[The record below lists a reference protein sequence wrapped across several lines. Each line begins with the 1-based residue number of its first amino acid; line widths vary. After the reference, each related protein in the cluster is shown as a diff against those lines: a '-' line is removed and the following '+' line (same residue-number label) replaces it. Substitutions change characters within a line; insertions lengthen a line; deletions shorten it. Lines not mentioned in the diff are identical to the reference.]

1 MKQIKTI
8 FIILSSQFLILV
20 LTGMSYQKE
29 KMNNLLDINKLNE
42 YIMYD
47 TLEIYRVSKMIKRD
61 KIIRDS
67 LLFNNIFQGEA
78 KDRYINPMPDVQIFR
93 KGIKMSN
100 DFILTHHKVDNHYD
114 LLTVLKEDS
123 NRKSIYW
130 LSYILDD
137 TYEIVGNDTIFLQ
150 KGDMTNFGILAEK
163 HTSDSTIYEVYS
175 SFLDVDKI
183 KQTTIKKDLI
193 THKTDSIIDY
203 VQLAVYPFNDG
214 VKGIQLGTFHFVN
227 GKLVEEMWDDEV
239 EWIKQEITKNKRH

>member
-1 MKQIKTI
+1 
-8 FIILSSQFLILV
+8 
-20 LTGMSYQKE
+20 MSYQKE

-47 TLEIYRVSKMIKRD
+47 TLEVYRVSKMIKRD
-61 KIIRDS
+61 KIIQDS

-78 KDRYINPMPDVQIFR
+78 KDSYINPMPDVQIFR

-100 DFILTHHKVDNHYD
+100 DFILTHHKVNNDYD

-137 TYEIVGNDTIFLQ
+137 NYEIVGNDTIFLQ

-214 VKGIQLGTFHFVN
+214 IKGIQFGTIHFVN
-227 GKLVEEMWDDEV
+227 GKLVEEIWDDEV